1 MLMVRFFIL
10 IILVVTAAC
19 APVKMIEGPTVGKYV
34 YRIGSGDRL
43 KIVTFGEPTL
53 SGEFAV
59 NADGVIAFPLVGDLP
74 AGGMTVTEFKDYLL
88 NQLGTQYLRNPQIA
102 VEMVNF
108 RPVFILGEGVKP
120 GEFSYSERMSVFG
133 LVAKAGGF
141 TYRADQAFV
150 YIRREDEI
158 EEKAIKLTSAT
169 AVQPG
174 DTVRVP
180 DRIF

>member
-1 MLMVRFFIL
+1 MPMARFFVFIML
-10 IILVVTAAC
+10 LLTAAC
-19 APVKMIEGPTVGKYV
+19 APVTLSDGPTVGKYV
-34 YRIGSGDRL
+34 YRIGAGDRL
-43 KIVTFGEPTL
+43 KILTYGEPTL

-59 NADGVIAFPLVGDLP
+59 NAEGVVAFPLVGDLP
-74 AGGMTVTEFKDYLL
+74 AGGMTVPEFKHFLL
-88 NQLGTQYLRNPQIA
+88 NRLSSQFLRNPQVA

-108 RPVFILGEGVKP
+108 RPVFILGEVTKP
-120 GEFSYSERMSVFG
+120 GEFSYSERMSVFA

-158 EEKAIKLTSAT
+158 EEKAIRLTSAT